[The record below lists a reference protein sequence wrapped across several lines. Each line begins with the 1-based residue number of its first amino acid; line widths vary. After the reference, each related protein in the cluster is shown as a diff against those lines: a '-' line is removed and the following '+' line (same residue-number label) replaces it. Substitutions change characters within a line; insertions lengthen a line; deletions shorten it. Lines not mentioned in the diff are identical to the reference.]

1 MFSYVLTSKLPCGIQ
16 SKIFGR
22 EKVPPS
28 FDRKKDIWWIVLSLN
43 SPDRTLGDYWTEL
56 VNRTYKLN
64 IIPKNVSNIWTSLK
78 FSKKNLNEQLDF
90 TIIQSKLFY
99 RTFPIHCEKNK
110 LKNFIKENSI
120 EQWYILL
127 IGWVQRVYEQV
138 PSFSNVGQKT

>member
-1 MFSYVLTSKLPCGIQ
+1 MVL
-16 SKIFGR
+16 SKIFVR

-78 FSKKNLNEQLDF
+78 FSKKTKNLNKQLDF
-90 TIIQSKLFY
+90 TIIQSKLLY

-138 PSFSNVGQKT
+138 PSFSDVGQKTS

>member
-1 MFSYVLTSKLPCGIQ
+1 MVL

-22 EKVPPS
+22 KKVSPS
-28 FDRKKDIWWIVLSLN
+28 FDRKKNMWWIVLSLN

-78 FSKKNLNEQLDF
+78 FSKKKKNLNKQLDF
-90 TIIQSKLFY
+90 TIIQSKLLY

-120 EQWYILL
+120 AQWYILL